1 MAETGGETSEQISG
15 INVTPLV
22 DVMLVLLVI
31 FMVTAP
37 MMQQG
42 IPVDLPRAAAAPV
55 EAKAAPLVVSVT
67 REGKIYLN
75 DNAIEAEALGKKLSA
90 IVAESPAQVVYLR
103 ADHASS
109 YGAVVAVVAAVKA
122 AGVERLGMI
131 TEP

>member
-1 MAETGGETSEQISG
+1 MDTDSGAGSDQIST

-37 MMQQG
+37 MIQQG
-42 IPVDLPRAAAAPV
+42 ISVELPKASAKPV
-55 EAKAAPLVVSVT
+55 ESKQTPLVVSVT
-67 REGKIYLN
+67 REGKVYLN
-75 DNAIEAEALGKKLSA
+75 DNAIDVAALGKKLSA
-90 IVAESPAQVVYLR
+90 IVAERPAQVVYLR

-109 YGAVVAVVAAVKA
+109 YGAVVSVVAAVKA